1 MTSLVQRLIRED
13 DGQDII
19 EYALLAAFVS
29 IVAYALVVAIGEDVI
44 SMYTGTQGATTAAA
58 SAAGAA
64 LAWH

>member
-29 IVAYALVVAIGEDVI
+29 IVAYALVVAIGEDVVTI
-44 SMYTGTQGATTAAA
+44 YSSTNGATTAAA
-58 SAAGAA
+58 SAAAA
-64 LAWH
+64 AS